1 MIRKGKRIERNV
13 SRLRRG
19 LWPRPRLNQK
29 EKRKKEKKK

>member
-1 MIRKGKRIERNV
+1 MVRKGKRIKRNL
-13 SRLRRG
+13 SGPRRG